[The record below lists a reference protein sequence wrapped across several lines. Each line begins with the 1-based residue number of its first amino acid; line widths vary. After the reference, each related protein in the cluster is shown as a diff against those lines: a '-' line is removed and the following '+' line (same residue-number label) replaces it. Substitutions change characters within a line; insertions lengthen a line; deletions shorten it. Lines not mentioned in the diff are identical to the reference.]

1 MATLSALITVLSDC
15 HWSDFEAELS
25 QLYDPGQETQIS
37 LGPCFEPFYKDH
49 MDQNAIGFFTYPAAG
64 FRH

>member
-15 HWSDFEAELS
+15 HWSDFEAESS

-37 LGPCFEPFYKDH
+37 LGASFEPFCKDH
-49 MDQNAIGFFTYPAAG
+49 MD
-64 FRH
+64 